1 MSRRPTPWQEGPR
14 ARTSRGL
21 VTKLIRAS
29 LVLAG
34 FSLLFGPAASP
45 SLLDDTPPSV
55 TYSIDGITGTNGWD
69 RGSAGG
75 NYVVVHWAV
84 SDPESPITSA
94 SGCEP
99 AVRID
104 DPNTGTTRTF
114 SATTAGGTTAITTKQ
129 IKIDGDQPSARAG
142 P

>member
-1 MSRRPTPWQEGPR
+1 MSRRPTPWQRGCS
-14 ARTSRGL
+14 AGTSRGL
-21 VTKLIRAS
+21 FTKLIQAS

-34 FSLLFGPAASP
+34 LSLLFGPAASP

-55 TYSIDGITGTNGWD
+55 TYSIDGITGTNGWY

-84 SDPESPITSA
+84 SDPDSPISSA

-99 AVRID
+99 AIRID
-104 DPNTGTTRTF
+104 DPNPGTTRTCT
-114 SATTAGGTTAITTKQ
+114 ATSDGGTTAVTTKT
-129 IKIDGDQPSARAG
+129 IKIDSDP